1 MDHHNYPL
9 PYITLHPIIECV
21 TAVFIV
27 ITGVFGGKRIK
38 SAKQGGQLAK
48 HNRSMCWDTSDPSE
62 SLWVSLDFQTRR
74 VPPFSFSLV
83 KLWLLF
89 TWAKSTPTQAVAI
102 PLLTSHLNYTT
113 PFIFFSYHTSPHSL
127 ATFFFISHICLTPLP
142 ITNYAFI
149 PSLILWL
156 SFFFCPL
163 QKSIQTARGL
173 TLAFLSTATSDFT
186 VCWHQ
191 CKDFFLFFFCVFL

>member
-1 MDHHNYPL
+1 MCNGRFYSNHRRVWRQKNQKCKKRR
-9 PYITLHPIIECV
+9 T
-21 TAVFIV
+21 
-27 ITGVFGGKRIK
+27 TGQTQPFYVLGHLGSI
-38 SAKQGGQLAK
+38 
-48 HNRSMCWDTSDPSE
+48 
-62 SLWVSLDFQTRR
+62 WVSLDFQTRR